1 LIYNERRKGVKD
13 HIKITGL
20 RVFARHG
27 VLAEE
32 KKNGQDFFLNVRLF
46 YDMKA
51 AAETDALEKAINY
64 AEVCGF
70 ITEVFSGTAYDLI
83 EAAAEHL
90 CTELL
95 LHYPLLQSMELELCK
110 PHAPIGLPFENVSVN
125 MRRGWHTAFLAVG
138 SNMGDSRAT
147 IAAAVQKLKD
157 HRLLRNV
164 QTSGLFVTKPY
175 GPVEQD
181 DFLNGCIKIETLL
194 EPEELLALL
203 HQVEAEAD
211 RKREIHWGPRTLDLD
226 IIFYDKL
233 VYESDDLII
242 PHVDMQNR
250 VFVLEPLMQLAPN
263 YRHPVLG
270 RTVGELYQ
278 SLQNG

>member
-1 LIYNERRKGVKD
+1 VKD
-13 HIKITGL
+13 FIKITGL
-20 RVFARHG
+20 KVFAHHG
-27 VLAEE
+27 VLEEE

-51 AAETDALEKAINY
+51 PGQSDDLEKAVNY
-64 AEVCGF
+64 ADVCAF
-70 ITEVFSGTAYDLI
+70 LTDVFSGTAYDLI

-90 CTELL
+90 CTEVL
-95 LHYPLLQSMELELCK
+95 LHYPPVQEVELELCK

-125 MRRGWHTAFLAVG
+125 MSRRWHTAFLAVG
-138 SNMGDSRAT
+138 SNMGDSRET
-147 IAAAVQKLKD
+147 IETAVQKIKN
-157 HRLLRNV
+157 HRLIRNV
-164 QTSGLFVTKPY
+164 KASELIVTKPY

-181 DFLNGCIKIETLL
+181 DFLNGCIQIETLFD
-194 EPEELLALL
+194 PEELLCFL
-203 HQVEAEAD
+203 HQIEAEAD

-250 VFVLEPLMQLAPN
+250 EFVLKPLMQLCPN

-270 RTVGELYQ
+270 RTVEELWRNLNRGYA
-278 SLQNG
+278 SL